1 MDSIELIERF
11 RHEIA
16 GMRCDIRAETLL
28 AQALEA
34 GLSPD
39 EWMVCCDS
47 LFHREFSRD
56 VFISEL
62 KEEVGQQP
70 LLLLHLTRG
79 GFYDQLP
86 EGLFFQPL
94 GPARNA
100 TAMDM
105 ALDYRHNKKKEEEI
119 RRFFQPLE
127 NDLFYQRVQ
136 IEKEETRLL
145 SGWQTGILDDYF
157 VELWGLSPHIQQ
169 NFILPLILLLPQA
182 YRIAGDLGL
191 TAACLQQL
199 LQEEVEVVRVS
210 AAVTM
215 VDPAG
220 IFPLGEGELGV
231 NMVCGDRFFEDYP
244 VIEWRIGPLVHSAI
258 ADYLEGGRLW
268 PLMETVIRYFV
279 PVGVDVSLVVL
290 PQSTVARLVLD
301 DDQHA
306 ILGYSCVLED

>member
-1 MDSIELIERF
+1 MDSIELMERF
-11 RHEIA
+11 RYEIA
-16 GMRCDIRAETLL
+16 RMRCDIRAEALL
-28 AQALEA
+28 AQALVA
-34 GLSPD
+34 GLGPG

-56 VFISEL
+56 VFITEL
-62 KEEVGQQP
+62 KEEAGQQP

-100 TAMDM
+100 TAIDM
-105 ALDYRHNKKKEEEI
+105 ALDYRHNRKKEEEI

-157 VELWGLSPHIQQ
+157 VELWGLSADIPQ

-182 YRIAGDLGL
+182 HRIAGDLAL
-191 TAACLQQL
+191 TAACLRQL
-199 LQEEVEVVRVS
+199 LQEELEVVRVS
-210 AAVTM
+210 APVTM
-215 VDPAG
+215 VDPVD
-220 IFPLGEGELGV
+220 IFSLGSGELGV
-231 NMVCGDRFFEDYP
+231 NMVCGGSFFEDYP
-244 VIEWRIGPLVHSAI
+244 VLEWRIGPLAQSAVG
-258 ADYLEGGRLW
+258 DYLEGGRLW

-279 PVGVDVSLVVL
+279 PVGVDISLLIL
-290 PQSTVARLVLD
+290 PQSTLSQLVLD

-306 ILGYSCVLED
+306 ILGYSSVLTD